1 MSKMSLLALKRHSM
15 QFVFGHLTKL
25 GYTKPQLTDQIFGC
39 EQETG
44 LETFRAAP
52 PTSTCVI
59 LEFLRFF

>member
-1 MSKMSLLALKRHSM
+1 M

-52 PTSTCVI
+52 PASTCVI